1 MEALWYG
8 IIAVML
14 SIYVVLDGF
23 DFGAGIL
30 HLFVART
37 DDERRQLLSAIGP
50 FWNGNEVWLLSSG
63 GLLVFAFPGVYAVGF
78 SGFYLPLMMVLWL
91 LVLRGLSIEFR
102 SKEENTLWRTFWDNT
117 FFASSLLMAIV
128 LGAALGNVIRG
139 VPIGKDGYFDGALF
153 TNFQPGINPGILDW
167 YTVSVGLFAAIT
179 LAAHGAS
186 FLVWKTSGEL
196 RNRALSAAKGLWIA
210 VISFGV
216 LVTFLTNLVRPE
228 LYQALLAR
236 PWTITFAIG
245 IVSSLIFIFR
255 SIRRGNELL
264 AFCASSTLII
274 SLLAATATGMYPK
287 MLISTVN
294 PAFSM
299 TAQTAAIG
307 SRGLSIGL
315 SWWIPSLLL
324 AVLYF
329 VNLYRTFA
337 SKTDQSDEA
346 YGH

>member
-216 LVTFLTNLVRPE
+216 LVTF
-228 LYQALLAR
+228 
-236 PWTITFAIG
+236 
-245 IVSSLIFIFR
+245 
-255 SIRRGNELL
+255 
-264 AFCASSTLII
+264 
-274 SLLAATATGMYPK
+274 
-287 MLISTVN
+287 
-294 PAFSM
+294 
-299 TAQTAAIG
+299 
-307 SRGLSIGL
+307 
-315 SWWIPSLLL
+315 
-324 AVLYF
+324 
-329 VNLYRTFA
+329 
-337 SKTDQSDEA
+337 
-346 YGH
+346 